1 MFPRKRP
8 PTITAAP
15 EPLRAVQ
22 ASPNSPPNDAFVF
35 AVVLAYGCSSL
46 SGVFVNKA
54 CLSSFRFGYTVTL
67 MLSQLCFSVVALTI
81 LRIAGIVTIP
91 KRSLR
96 ELSFLVF
103 PAIFFIANV
112 TVGLLALKLV
122 NIPMFSAF
130 RRLSV
135 LNVMF
140 LEWFVLGKTASQRML
155 ATIFV
160 MVVGSFLAGLGDL
173 AFDPV
178 GYCLVFLN
186 NFITAANL
194 VYIKKASVLVSLNA
208 LPLFYYVSLIS
219 LPVVLIISLL
229 SGELRLAIAEI
240 SSRPDLQTVSF
251 AVALSLSAGSAFL
264 INFFTN
270 LCTQLTSPL
279 TTAITG
285 QMKNILQTILGI
297 FAFGYVVTA
306 LNLFGLAIAL
316 LGSLAFA
323 RYKYEDAKT
332 SKKLTKLSQSLDDI
346 PQSSISVPVSS
357 SLSISTIHSEDQSL
371 VDDHKASLLRSST
384 RHNSG
389 LTGKEQES

>member
-1 MFPRKRP
+1 
-8 PTITAAP
+8 
-15 EPLRAVQ
+15 
-22 ASPNSPPNDAFVF
+22 
-35 AVVLAYGCSSL
+35 
-46 SGVFVNKA
+46 
-54 CLSSFRFGYTVTL
+54 
-67 MLSQLCFSVVALTI
+67 MLSQLCVSVVALTI

-96 ELSFLVF
+96 ELSFLIF

-219 LPVVLIISLL
+219 LPVVLIISVL

-323 RYKYEDAKT
+323 RYKYEDAKK